1 MKAIDYTGRTAVIT
15 GAASGMG
22 LCASQELVKFGASV
36 VMCDIN
42 AATLEKA
49 AADVNALCPGKAYPC
64 VTDVR
69 KFADAQKAAGLAL
82 EKTGRIDLLVPFAGG
97 YEPRMC
103 QSYVRST
110 NSRWRSSTG
119 ESRST

>member
-1 MKAIDYTGRTAVIT
+1 MKTIDYTGRTAVIT

-49 AADVNALCPGKAYPC
+49 AADVNALCPGKA
-64 VTDVR
+64 
-69 KFADAQKAAGLAL
+69 
-82 EKTGRIDLLVPFAGG
+82 
-97 YEPRMC
+97 
-103 QSYVRST
+103 
-110 NSRWRSSTG
+110 
-119 ESRST
+119 